1 MLTTLFPKAA
11 HRYISLPVFG
21 PIIDD
26 LARWFLEHGYALGT
40 LRQSLR
46 VVAFMA
52 YFLSRHG
59 IHRVEELAPSD
70 LERCWKALQ
79 RSKPADA
86 GRGRAIERFLRAR
99 GVLKTAPSPVLS
111 ASALQLAAYCEYLW
125 GVRGLSPSTLPEHRC
140 YITKFLAYLRLD
152 KNPHALSM
160 INARVLENFL
170 KKAATHVS
178 RGTLQ
183 HVVAVVRGYLRFL
196 STTGQTPPG
205 LDTQIDTPRVY
216 RLEQLPRSL
225 PWSTVEAFLASI
237 LRTTPLGRRDYAMFY
252 LIATYGLRSCEIVSL
267 RLDDIDWRAKVIRIQ
282 QTKTRGMLELPLTAS
297 AGSVLIDYLRKVKR
311 PEGYRELFLRMR
323 APIGILKPTAVT
335 EAFQAW
341 SRRSGLAI
349 PFQGAHCLR
358 HSYAVHLLR
367 QGTQLKVIGDLMGH
381 RSAESTAVYLRLS
394 TEDLRDV
401 GLAVPP
407 SRTKP
412 MEVEP

>member
-11 HRYISLPVFG
+11 HRHISLPVFG

-26 LARWFLEHGYALGT
+26 FTRWFLEHGYALGT

-52 YFLSRHG
+52 SFLSRHG

-111 ASALQLAAYCEYLW
+111 ASALQLAAYCEYLR

-140 YITKFLAYLRLD
+140 YITEFLAYLRLD

-160 INARVLENFL
+160 INARVLEGFL